1 MSKVLITEQYLSD
14 IGEAIRVKSRS
25 NEVFYPSEM
34 ADAILNIPT
43 GSGGLNLNTSLVLV
57 ADTLETRGPVTL
69 TATLKAD
76 YDDISPTDIDLHGFL
91 SGATVTFYDDEGTSL
106 YTGITNQ
113 NGIVSTTLDITKDSV
128 IHATFGGTSDYA
140 SCISNVVDIVF
151 INVKYAPLL
160 DGSEE
165 VTLLKEGIT
174 FPPTIQNGVAS
185 NGLFYL
191 TQGWSNIGNW
201 TLTFDYYVT
210 GDNNG
215 YLVIPQGTSIRDY
228 NGIQQWHTVDL
239 NCRNN
244 GVTCTGTTRVDLNR
258 STWINVKIEKVN
270 NTTLKVYYDNILT
283 TTFVWNELEQY
294 PIMCIGLDRNSSRN
308 SASIK
313 NIFVI

>member
-1 MSKVLITEQYLSD
+1 MSFI
-14 IGEAIRVKSRS
+14 
-25 NEVFYPSEM
+25 
-34 ADAILNIPT
+34 
-43 GSGGLNLNTSLVLV
+43 
-57 ADTLETRGPVTL
+57 
-69 TATLKAD
+69 
-76 YDDISPTDIDLHGFL
+76 
-91 SGATVTFYDDEGTSL
+91 SL